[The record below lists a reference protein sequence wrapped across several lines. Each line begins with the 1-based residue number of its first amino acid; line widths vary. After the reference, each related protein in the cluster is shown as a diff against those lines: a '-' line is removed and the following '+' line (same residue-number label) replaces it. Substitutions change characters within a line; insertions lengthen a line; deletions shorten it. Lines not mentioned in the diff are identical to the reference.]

1 MKYDA
6 SRCRF
11 VRTFLY
17 DYCEPLFKTLIPII
31 VQLLM
36 PWKRGGLNLFV
47 FDREEKTLTV
57 LDPTPIPDWCKDI
70 PYKRYV
76 HRIINVSNSYRRA
89 MGVDVFQW
97 KHILPSSIPV
107 IEERYLHLKHLLLCF
122 I

>member
-89 MGVDVFQW
+89 MGVDVFRW